1 MTRAARRPLAGLL
14 LLAVTVALGACA
26 DDATRA
32 ADLGWYR
39 PEPGQR
45 WCDVLTDAQ
54 VERLAPSGA
63 SGSWQSPPSP
73 GDAGSLDC
81 TVVPDLDGRDGTG
94 ETSPSLVSL
103 TSRLYPPRTPAVV
116 AAGNYSPVD
125 EGLEGELI
133 AQGGGLHTAEH
144 LGLYVLRRPCGR
156 PRGREVPDDLEVRMF
171 VTPDRLAADEAV
183 DVLRRAWDLAAP
195 IHHCSLTDWP
205 HGPLGAVGFRRSGSG
220 VVGAVAWG

>member
-1 MTRAARRPLAGLL
+1 MTRGARRTLAGLL
-14 LLAVTVALGACA
+14 LLAVTVVLGGCA
-26 DDATRA
+26 DDTTRA

-39 PEPGQR
+39 PDPGQR

-54 VERLAPSGA
+54 VERLAPPGA
-63 SGSWQSPPSP
+63 SGPWQSPPVP
-73 GDAGSLDC
+73 GDAGSWDC
-81 TVVPDLDGRDGTG
+81 TVAPDLDGRDGTG

-133 AQGGGLHTAEH
+133 PRGGGLHTAEH
-144 LGLYVLRRPCGR
+144 LGLYVLRRPCG
-156 PRGREVPDDLEVRMF
+156 PARGGEVPDDLEVRMF
-171 VTPDRLAADEAV
+171 LTPDRLPAGESV

-195 IHHCSLTDWP
+195 THHCPPTD
-205 HGPLGAVGFRRSGSG
+205 
-220 VVGAVAWG
+220 